1 MSLLG
6 DGTLLDATLERL
18 YHVAPAESIEVLV
31 PNALAALTRR
41 ALRAHPGVRPL
52 LEPQARDTAPAIAW
66 AAARAMG
73 READAL
79 VGIFPADHHVPNAAR
94 FGACVRRA
102 ARAAV
107 KRDAIVLIGIEC
119 TRPDTAYG
127 YLRLDSETGSDGAS
141 RVRRFVEKP
150 SSACVRR
157 YLRAGHYLWNA
168 GMLIAPASRL
178 LSEIRTC
185 APEIWR
191 PLGGVLERAAAGGRV
206 SRSELSRA
214 WRRVPPVSFDRAVLE
229 HSRRVVA
236 VRGTFAWSDLG
247 SWDALAA
254 QLPRV
259 SGNRV
264 RGAAPV
270 VSLDARGNVVWNATG
285 RPWVLLGVEGLV
297 CVETQEA
304 VLICP
309 ADRAQELR
317 RVVEDLTRRGRR
329 DLT

>member
-6 DGTLLDATLERL
+6 SGTLLEGTLERL

-31 PNALAALTRR
+31 PSHLAALARK
-41 ALRAHPGVRPL
+41 ALRSHPGVRPL
-52 LEPQARDTAPAIAW
+52 LEPEARDTAPAIAW
-66 AAARAMG
+66 AAARALG
-73 READAL
+73 REPDAL
-79 VGIFPADHHVPNAAR
+79 VGIFPADHHVPHTAR

-102 ARAAV
+102 TRAAAR
-107 KRDAIVLIGIEC
+107 RDAIVLIGIEC

-127 YLRLDSETGSDGAS
+127 YLRLDAEAGADGAS

-150 SSACVRR
+150 DRARARR
-157 YLRAGHYLWNA
+157 YRRSGRYLWNA
-168 GMLIAPASRL
+168 GMLVAPAARL
-178 LSEIRTC
+178 LAEIRTC
-185 APEIWR
+185 APQIWR
-191 PLGGVLERAAAGGRV
+191 RLGGVLERAAAGRRI

-214 WRRVPPVSFDRAVLE
+214 WRRVPRISFDHAVLE

-236 VRGTFAWSDLG
+236 VRGTFGWSDLG

-254 QLPRV
+254 HLPRV
-259 SGNRV
+259 SANRV

-270 VSLDARGNVVWNATG
+270 VSLDARQNLVWNATG
-285 RPWVLLGVEGLV
+285 RPWALLGVEGLV
-297 CVETQEA
+297 CVETEEA

-309 ADRAQELR
+309 ADRAQEVR
-317 RVVEDLTRRGRR
+317 SIVEDLTRRGRR